1 MRELQKRINELQPYV
16 KEFKFQD
23 GYTIVLVEMST
34 KWAVLPSKTIGV
46 EGSEEK
52 KLFFS
57 NMENVGVDDILD
69 YIEEVIKYNKE
80 EEMKAQ
86 LLSIKL
92 EELKVLF
99 HNNSLEILK
108 TLEFNLTHEVVGEP
122 ETEMDGSNTNHESIE
137 EEVN

>member
-69 YIEEVIKYNKE
+69 
-80 EEMKAQ
+80 
-86 LLSIKL
+86 
-92 EELKVLF
+92 
-99 HNNSLEILK
+99 
-108 TLEFNLTHEVVGEP
+108 
-122 ETEMDGSNTNHESIE
+122 
-137 EEVN
+137 

>member
-99 HNNSLEILK
+99 NNNSLETLK
-108 TLEFNLTHEVVGEP
+108 TLVFNLTHDVI
-122 ETEMDGSNTNHESIE
+122 ETSDDEINKSETTHKEIK
-137 EEVN
+137 EEV

>member
-99 HNNSLEILK
+99 HNNSLETLK
-108 TLEFNLTHEVVGEP
+108 TLEFNLTHDVVSEP
-122 ETEMDGSNTNHESIE
+122 ENEMNGTEDSHESIE
-137 EEVN
+137 EEVK

>member
-23 GYTIVLVEMST
+23 EYTIVLVEMST

-99 HNNSLEILK
+99 NNNSLETLK
-108 TLEFNLTHEVVGEP
+108 TLVFNLTHDVI
-122 ETEMDGSNTNHESIE
+122 ETSDDEINKSETTHKEIK
-137 EEVN
+137 EEV